1 MHSKKKKK
9 FILSSAEFILF
20 LTFILKLLVDLN
32 LTRDFGDFVVQIKI
46 WNDNSHLMDRN
57 KNYIL
62 INFKSIYNFYK
73 FYNKKNHFIPC
84 LSYLKLV

>member
-46 WNDNSHLMDRN
+46 
-57 KNYIL
+57 
-62 INFKSIYNFYK
+62 
-73 FYNKKNHFIPC
+73 
-84 LSYLKLV
+84 

>member
-1 MHSKKKKK
+1 MNDALLKITFFPIKIKCIQKKKKK

-46 WNDNSHLMDRN
+46 WTPSL
-57 KNYIL
+57 
-62 INFKSIYNFYK
+62 
-73 FYNKKNHFIPC
+73 
-84 LSYLKLV
+84 